1 MFHPKYFFKFGLDL
15 SNYMMAWLSI
25 TGLFDTGKELS
36 DQVTLFMDT
45 RQRVLEAIPL
55 TGTAEEA
62 RHWNQKLGTG
72 RAYIDTLRL
81 FIMDGKP
88 RIELIAKFE
97 EIRKGLESFFL

>member
-1 MFHPKYFFKFGLDL
+1 M
-15 SNYMMAWLSI
+15 
-25 TGLFDTGKELS
+25 TGSFDTGKELS
-36 DQVTLFMDT
+36 DQVNLFMDT
-45 RQRVLEAIPL
+45 WQRVIETIPL

-72 RAYIDTLRL
+72 RSYIDTLRL

-97 EIRKGLESFFL
+97 EIRKRLESYFL